1 VFIELTD
8 HLRCPAPH
16 DESFLVLIPYEM
28 DGRDVVRGLLG
39 CPICRREYRID
50 RGEAVFELD
59 GRSPGAGQAP
69 DPAPPVQ
76 ASAVAAFLGLE
87 GPGGYVGLFG
97 SAGRFAAGLVGELP
111 GVHFVLVNPPE
122 GTTGAPTRSILR
134 GSSAP
139 IKSRVLRGAVLG
151 ADVCSDPHWQREAA
165 RCTLP
170 GLRLT
175 GAGSAPEI
183 GGIEVLGEAGGWW
196 VGRRTG

>member
-28 DGRDVVRGLLG
+28 DGRDVVQGMLG

-59 GRSPGAGQAP
+59 GRSPTMGKAPAENSVDAG
-69 DPAPPVQ
+69 
-76 ASAVAAFLGLE
+76 AVAAFLGLE
-87 GPGGYVGLFG
+87 GPGGYVALFG
-97 SAGRFAAGLVGELP
+97 SAGRFATGLVDELP
-111 GVHFVLVNPPE
+111 GVHFVLLNPPE
-122 GTTGAPTRSILR
+122 GTTGALTRSILR
-134 GSSAP
+134 GVSAP
-139 IKSRVLRGAVLG
+139 IKSRVLRGTVLG
-151 ADVCSDPHWQREAA
+151 ADVGSDPHWQDEAA

-170 GLRLT
+170 GLRIT

-183 GGIEVLGEAGGWW
+183 GVIEVLGEAGGWW
-196 VGRRTG
+196 VARRMG